1 MGRFVKNKELKSGSY
16 STRLPMGSNAVGPN
30 SPVDGLVRFN
40 INRGEMEL
48 YVNRRWK
55 TVKVLLESEKDTAK
69 DTFYGDGT
77 TRTFGPM
84 KFVYTTGQ
92 EIKILV
98 FIGNVFQN
106 PGVAYIVDDDNIL
119 FASAP
124 PAGQIV
130 VILHGFAG

>member
-16 STRLPMGSNAVGPN
+16 STRLPMGSNAIGPN
-30 SPVDGLVRFN
+30 SPVEGLVRFN
-40 INRGEMEL
+40 IDRNEMEL
-48 YVNRRWK
+48 YANRQWK
-55 TVKVLLESEKDTAK
+55 TVKVLMEAEKGTTK

-84 KFVYTTGQ
+84 KFVYATGQ

-106 PGVAYIVDDDNIL
+106 PGVAYTVDDDNIN
-119 FASAP
+119 FSSAP
-124 PAGQIV
+124 PDGQTV

>member
-1 MGRFVKNKELKSGSY
+1 
-16 STRLPMGSNAVGPN
+16 MGSNAVGPN
-30 SPVDGLVRFN
+30 APVDGLVRFN
-40 INRGEMEL
+40 IDRNEMEL
-48 YVNRRWK
+48 YSNRRWK
-55 TVKVLLESEKDTAK
+55 TVKVLLDSEKGTVK

-106 PGVAYIVDDDNIL
+106 PGVAYTVEADSI
-119 FASAP
+119 FFSSAP
-124 PAGQIV
+124 PDGQAV